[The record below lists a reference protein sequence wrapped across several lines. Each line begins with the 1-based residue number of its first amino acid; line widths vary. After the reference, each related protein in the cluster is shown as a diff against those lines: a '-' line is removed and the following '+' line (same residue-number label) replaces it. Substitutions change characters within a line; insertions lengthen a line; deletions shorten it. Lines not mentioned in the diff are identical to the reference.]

1 MPVLNS
7 KRLSGFFLIISI
19 LFSCNSENKSNEVI
33 SDDLSS
39 ISIYSKTNDVD
50 FINNFIQQPL
60 LDSLL
65 PINKG
70 FESVYTFY
78 TFTDIK
84 EIKSKRFILSD
95 HSLCLSGKADT
106 TYNIGDLE
114 VELYKDYFGKGQR
127 ILVVRN
133 EKTKELN
140 AQTLNAFQGLIAKIN
155 QDLGLDGGKNYRDL
169 NNEKSSYSDSLERS
183 LKSKFGIQMSI
194 PSNFKIARVDS
205 NFIWFTSIKNNGGY
219 LSFSIEIKNTTD
231 SNLNSIGT
239 MIAERN
245 ESTALHYFN
254 DEGTKMVVSELGSY
268 NPKYRT
274 TTNSKKG
281 MRGWFTEEATVRR
294 GPFGRYYFTS
304 PKNKQTFIL
313 DWFCQGS
320 ETYNEDVRILECISH
335 SFKLL

>member
-1 MPVLNS
+1 MPVLIS
-7 KRLSGFFLIISI
+7 KRLSGFFLILLIFI
-19 LFSCNSENKSNEVI
+19 SCNSENKSNEVI

-65 PINKG
+65 PINNG

-78 TFTDIK
+78 TFTDVK

-95 HSLCLSGKADT
+95 HSLSLSGKSDT
-106 TYNIGDLE
+106 SYKIGDLD

-127 ILVVRN
+127 ILIVSN
-133 EKTKELN
+133 EKIKGLN
-140 AQTLNAFQGLIAKIN
+140 ATTLNAFHALIAKVN
-155 QDLGLDGGKNYRDL
+155 LELGLDGGKNYRDL

-183 LKSKFGIQMSI
+183 LKTKFGIQISI

-219 LSFSIEIKNTTD
+219 LSFSIEIKNIDD
-231 SNLNSIGT
+231 SSLNSIENT
-239 MIAERN
+239 IAERN

-254 DEGTKMVVSELGSY
+254 DEGTKMVVSELGLYS
-268 NPKYRT
+268 PKSSLTIYS
-274 TTNSKKG
+274 NKG
-281 MRGWFTEEATVRR
+281 FRGWFTEEATVRR

-320 ETYNEDVRILECISH
+320 ETYNEDVRILESIAH